1 MTDGDP
7 RPDAAPA
14 DAVGDRDDPWSLTEI
29 DLFDRLRDRLSAGE
43 PTVVATVVAVDG
55 SAYRRPGAKMA
66 VGDDGAPLGAV
77 TPGCLEGPLVDC
89 AIDVLAADTPRLQVF
104 DLTDDESWG
113 FGLGCNGV
121 VTVLLEPAGDRWS
134 ATLDALDAGES
145 TITAIVV
152 DDPKDVGE
160 VDAETNDEIDASSDE
175 TTSAALR
182 ARIAGEYEDGPV
194 RVDAVDD
201 GFPRAAVADAL
212 NADSAAGGVDLAGL
226 ARDGG
231 TATLE
236 VEGSTILLD
245 AVTPP
250 DELLVF
256 GSQGDVRPVTRLA
269 RQVGF
274 RVRVATPRGAVDA
287 DAFPAAHDVE
297 SVRAPDLA
305 RLVTDPQRTYPV
317 LMSHNF
323 VDDRLALE
331 SLLSTDVP
339 YVGLM
344 GPRKRFDEMRR
355 ELAEEG
361 VSLARSDRERIATPV
376 GLDLGGCAPV
386 EIACSVVSEVLAV
399 ANGRDGGRL
408 TDSEGPVHPR
418 ERTGPEKP

>member
-7 RPDAAPA
+7 RPEAAPA

-29 DLFDRLRDRLSAGE
+29 DLFDRLRDRLAAGE

-104 DLTDDESWG
+104 DLTDDETWG

-145 TITAIVV
+145 TITAVVV
-152 DDPKDVGE
+152 DDAKGVG
-160 VDAETNDEIDASSDE
+160 EIDAKIDG
-175 TTSAALR
+175 TTSSTLR

-194 RVDAVDD
+194 RVDAIDD

-212 NADSAAGGVDLAGL
+212 NADSAAGGVDLAEL

-297 SVRAPDLA
+297 SVRAPDLS

-355 ELAEEG
+355 ELAEDG
-361 VSLARSDRERIATPV
+361 ASLARADRERIATPV

-386 EIACSVVSEVLAV
+386 EIACSVVGEVLAV

-418 ERTGPEKP
+418 SEPEPERR